1 VSDIYIL
8 VLCPQALQQFLTAA
22 LQKILAD
29 YKHYKELAI
38 KKLYCPI
45 TLPTVLKCSKM
56 KLALNIGLVQ
66 EHTD

>member
-8 VLCPQALQQFLTAA
+8 VLCVQALQQFLTAA

-29 YKHYKELAI
+29 YYKGLAI
-38 KKLYCPI
+38 NKLYRPL

-56 KLALNIGLVQ
+56 KVALNIEFVQ
-66 EHTD
+66 EDTD

>member
-8 VLCPQALQQFLTAA
+8 VLCLQALQQFLTAA

-29 YKHYKELAI
+29 YYKELAI
-38 KKLYCPI
+38 NKLYRP
-45 TLPTVLKCSKM
+45 LALHTVLKCSKM

-66 EHTD
+66 EDTD